1 MEISEQGW
9 TAYQDGLKAAIEAG
23 DEQQGV
29 TLARSALNAGA
40 GPLDFLQH
48 VIRPVMKDMGDE
60 FARLERFLPDLMSA
74 ALVVKAIQAEVLE
87 PVILA
92 NGAQSSSQGTIVI
105 GTAQG
110 DIHDIGKSM
119 VALMLQVNGFRV
131 VDLGTSVTPQ
141 AFQEAARRE
150 NADVIAMSSL
160 LTPSLP
166 YMKDLVK
173 RLEGFGDRE
182 RFLVIAGG
190 AAVSREWAQQAG
202 LDGYGADAIEA
213 LALCQELVNRRKEVA
228 A

>member
-1 MEISEQGW
+1 MDSSEQGW
-9 TAYQDGLKAAIEAG
+9 AAYQDKLKAVIEEGDEEAG
-23 DEQQGV
+23 V
-29 TLARSALNAGA
+29 VLARTALDTGA
-40 GPLDFLQH
+40 KPLDFINN
-48 VIRPVMKDMGDE
+48 VIRPVMKDLGDE

-74 ALVVKAIQAEVLE
+74 ALVVKAIQSQVLE
-87 PVILA
+87 PAILKD
-92 NGAQSSSQGTIVI
+92 GTQTISQGTIII
-105 GTAQG
+105 GTCQG

-141 AFQEAARRE
+141 AFQETAHRE
-150 NADVIAMSSL
+150 NADMIAMSSL

-173 RLEGFGDRE
+173 RLEGYGERE

-190 AAVSREWAQQAG
+190 AAVSREWANLAG
-202 LDGYGADAIEA
+202 LDGYGADAVEA
-213 LALCQELVNRRKEVA
+213 LALCQELIGRRKEVA